1 MNARLLDLRFG
12 IVRALTVEMDGVSEN
27 PTRNVSKT
35 LRLFQEIFGA
45 VITNFINEISVRK
58 AGLGDVR
65 SVKNY
70 FASIRDG
77 GIGFIHSLSARSE
90 EHTSELQSRP
100 HLVCRLLLEKKKKKQ
115 VRIPN
120 GHRRCCI
127 ARSDRIRTAA
137 RTTY

>member
-77 GIGFIHSLSARSE
+77 GIGFIHSLSAGPE
-90 EHTSELQSRP
+90 IAIHFWD
-100 HLVCRLLLEKKKKKQ
+100 
-115 VRIPN
+115 N
-120 GHRRCCI
+120 GKHATKRAI
-127 ARSDRIRTAA
+127 NPLDVDFTG
-137 RTTY
+137 